1 MSADEKTLDR
11 VRKLI
16 ALTASPEEHE
26 QISCARLACEK
37 IREHGIV
44 LVAEEPETNGTA
56 TELRTLR
63 VQVQQQ
69 QVVIEGLRQELR
81 IRAITPPK
89 APRAPRKPAAP
100 AAAVPAPSKP
110 AGAPGSRFQPMNASI
125 PGGSIKPPPAAS
137 KPQSAKAKSMDG
149 FYDEKKITAKF
160 ASKCRACGVDIDEG
174 DQVIWTPGEGVQCLE
189 CGER

>member
-16 ALTASPEEHE
+16 ALSASPEEHE

-44 LVAEEPETNGTA
+44 LVAEEPEANGSA

-81 IRAITPPK
+81 IRTIAPPK
-89 APRAPRKPAAP
+89 APRAPRKPAE
-100 AAAVPAPSKP
+100 AAAAPAPSKP

-125 PGGSIKPPPAAS
+125 PGGSIKPPPAAA
-137 KPQSAKAKSMDG
+137 KSAKGKAMDG